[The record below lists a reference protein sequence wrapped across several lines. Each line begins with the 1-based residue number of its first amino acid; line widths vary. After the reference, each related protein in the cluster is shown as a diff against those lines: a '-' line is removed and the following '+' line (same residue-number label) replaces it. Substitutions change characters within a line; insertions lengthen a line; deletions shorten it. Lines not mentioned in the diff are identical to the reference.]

1 MKYLRRIVLVA
12 LITSLVATSA
22 LAQNTVAR
30 SQDTASWTD
39 TPQAEEMTKLNKQ
52 LTDAYLREDVK
63 LLREMLD
70 EQHVHNNVFGVP
82 LTKDQFLKD
91 IESGVLQFEE
101 YETPSIKWH
110 INDHTAVATGMI
122 KAKAIRDGRVVPA
135 NTFVFTR
142 VFVKRPTGW
151 KVLLFHNTMARAPMT
166 REPTAD

>member
-1 MKYLRRIVLVA
+1 MKRPSQIVLFA
-12 LITSLVATSA
+12 LFTSLVGTSV

-30 SQDTASWTD
+30 RQDTASWAD
-39 TPQAEEMTKLNKQ
+39 TPQAKELTALNKQ

-70 EQHVHNNVFGVP
+70 EQHVHNNIFGVA

-110 INDHTAVATGMI
+110 INDHTAVATGII

-151 KVLLFHNTMARAPMT
+151 KVLLFHNTMARAPVT
-166 REPTAD
+166 REPTED